1 MTRNII
7 KNLNTEK
14 LIEFL
19 RNQKLD
25 LNDEDFSCLRSQK
38 ISGLNFLQLERSIL
52 INGCKLRVGPAV
64 TLSNL
69 INDINTGEFSNEK
82 LIPVLNDIK
91 NSQWIYSRYFCTF
104 PFNKWSLEHYKKWI
118 LRNYPR
124 SKKEPAENEN
134 EHDGYNVYA
143 GYNAMLK
150 GDASIFIEMIS
161 EYHRSKSL
169 RELRGYNEGSF
180 QTAVELLLP
189 KNGWLSEVRLMA
201 DSTKRSG
208 EGRLNFAD
216 VFVNGVNKRGRASSV
231 LLELKHITMVGLLSG
246 ATGKWVNNPSYE
258 SLEDLEAKLEN
269 ETEAE
274 ILDRTYFYWCKGE
287 EKCKRVKVGK
297 IISDGV
303 NQLKRYLSIM
313 QKGNINSR
321 KTSGVCD
328 NRIKIEKAEGLLRG
342 ILLVSIG
349 SNRIL
354 IRYSESTE
362 LHMKFT
368 ISSC

>member
-1 MTRNII
+1 
-7 KNLNTEK
+7 
-14 LIEFL
+14 
-19 RNQKLD
+19 
-25 LNDEDFSCLRSQK
+25 
-38 ISGLNFLQLERSIL
+38 
-52 INGCKLRVGPAV
+52 
-64 TLSNL
+64 
-69 INDINTGEFSNEK
+69 EFSNEK

-124 SKKEPAENEN
+124 SKKEVYDRSFLKIIRKIKHDSKTLEEIREFLSKLEATKRIGSHCPAENEN

-328 NRIKIEKAEGLLRG
+328 NRIKIEKAEGLLR
-342 ILLVSIG
+342 
-349 SNRIL
+349 
-354 IRYSESTE
+354 
-362 LHMKFT
+362 
-368 ISSC
+368 